1 MTTTMAVGHAASGE
15 GAAQGRSAASE
26 AREAISGAPVL
37 GLVFASSKLDLTGV
51 ARGIREVVG
60 EGVPV
65 IGCSTAGEFVTDR
78 ISSGGTALAL
88 IASDEL
94 TVSTTLATGLR
105 ANTAR
110 CVRQLVDGVTKNRRP
125 LPGGTQQLGDGGL
138 RPQQLG
144 DGGLR
149 PQRTVLLLSDGM
161 AGNGEGLVDTLA
173 MELGG
178 GISLVGG
185 AAGDDAAFKET
196 EVLLDGRVVKDA
208 AVVCE
213 MTSRKKMGIGVYHGW
228 CAASPPGTV
237 TKAEGARVIAIDGKP
252 AIEFY
257 RAYAKLKGVELTPA
271 NQNQF
276 VFTHELGIV
285 LMNNELK
292 VRAPLS
298 VLEDGSIHCATE
310 VPAGQQVT
318 IVEGDHDAIVA
329 AARQA
334 SETALRDLGGQ
345 KAAGCIVFD
354 CVARKMVL
362 GDGFRREVEAFADV
376 TRVPVIGFNTYGE
389 IARVRGQLS
398 GFHNTTAVVCV
409 LPA

>member
-1 MTTTMAVGHAASGE
+1 MSTSMAVGHAASGD
-15 GAAQGRSAASE
+15 GAAQGRAAAGE
-26 AREAISGAPVL
+26 AMGALIGSPVL
-37 GLVFASSKLDLTGV
+37 GIVFASSKLDLTGV
-51 ARGIREVVG
+51 ARGIREVVP

-78 ISSGGTALAL
+78 ISSGGAALAL
-88 IASDEL
+88 IASDEI
-94 TVSTTLATGLR
+94 TVATTLATGLR
-105 ANTAR
+105 AGTAR
-110 CVRQLVDGVTKNRRP
+110 CVRQLVDGVTRSRRP
-125 LPGGTQQLGDGGL
+125 LPGDGGSAT
-138 RPQQLG
+138 
-144 DGGLR
+144 
-149 PQRTVLLLSDGM
+149 QRTVLLLSDGM
-161 AGNGEGLVDTLA
+161 AGDGEGLVDTLA

-178 GISLVGG
+178 GVSLVGG

-196 EVLLDGRVVKDA
+196 VVLLDGRVAKDA

-213 MTSRKKMGIGVYHGW
+213 MTTRKRVGIGVHHGW
-228 CAASPPGTV
+228 CAASRRGTV
-237 TKAEGARVIAIDGKP
+237 TQAEGARLIAIDGRP

-257 RAYAKLKGVELTPA
+257 REYARQKGVELTPE

-285 LMNNELK
+285 LMNDELK

-298 VLEDGSIHCATE
+298 VLGDGSIHCTTE
-310 VPAGQQVT
+310 VPTGQQVA
-318 IVEGDHDAIVA
+318 IVEGDHGAIVA

-334 SETALRDLGGQ
+334 SATAVRQLGGQ
-345 KAAGCIVFD
+345 RPAGCIVFD

-362 GDGFRREVEAFADV
+362 GEGFHREVEAFAEA